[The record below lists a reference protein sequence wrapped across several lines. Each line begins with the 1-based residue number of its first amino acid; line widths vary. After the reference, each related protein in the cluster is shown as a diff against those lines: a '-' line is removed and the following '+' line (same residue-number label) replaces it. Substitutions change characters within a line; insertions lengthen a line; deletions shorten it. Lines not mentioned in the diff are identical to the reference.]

1 MAYSKEKQQIL
12 VSSLTNIGA
21 LVGHNE
27 LGLAGGIKGLEM
39 SVEQSQCIEEA
50 KAVHDGLFKIVV
62 MGTFTSGK
70 STFINALIGE
80 KLLPESALPCTAIL
94 TFIQYGTDENHV
106 DVYMA
111 DENQA
116 DGSVKKGECIQ
127 MDIET
132 FKNEYQYTL
141 ADEKMYKD
149 TGSVPRFAKVK
160 YAVMYSSKPLIEGGI
175 CIIDSPGLQDKG
187 VATEL
192 ALSIAQKAQAIIYL
206 TLERGFEEN
215 DKEYIYSNFKNCPNN
230 IFFGINKFDLVK
242 ANERSAALQKM
253 KDEVSPV
260 FKGQDGKVNDEL
272 LNRRVFGFSALRALD
287 SQRGMTYDREED
299 IEVKLDDAQRK
310 SKFEKSW
317 FAPFEQ
323 ELETF
328 LTTDERCLAQ
338 YQNCFHRMA
347 STYRNAEKQ
356 ISEYLYAYENEI
368 QMDNQKK
375 EECEKI
381 ISDIKSS
388 IELTRVTFDNCSLK
402 IQNAVADLLSGCVT
416 DIDRSWEQDMQDLA
430 KKVDVGTFSYMWQ
443 GIKQINPLASKASK
457 EESMKR
463 FTAKFIDVVTE
474 YFVNRV
480 DTYITENGVVVDAVV
495 EECQEHL
502 NVSLNR
508 TDDLFKD
515 LTKELLKIN
524 PDNNNPSENKNWLQI
539 MISAYLG
546 DFSAVLK
553 GGMEGKAPWID
564 YLKKTIFN
572 TVWQIV
578 LLSFV
583 DGGLGV
589 LLAIAIEYLQGRNN
603 KSETVKKVLESS
615 KNGIVKA
622 IRENTEEMKDSLNR
636 KIALEMNN
644 EKDKQCAINLQ
655 KLDDEQKRMKNIEEF
670 YHEHNT
676 NLEEEKVRFGR
687 ILDEM
692 YQEATKAYSVVF
704 DKKLTLDQFKKF

>member
-21 LVGHNE
+21 LVGNNE
-27 LGLAGGIKGLEM
+27 LGVAGGIKGLDM

-50 KAVHDGLFKIVV
+50 KAVRDGLFKIVV
-62 MGTFTSGK
+62 MGTFSSGK
-70 STFINALIGE
+70 STFINALIGD
-80 KLLPESALPCTAIL
+80 KLLPESSLPCTAIL

-116 DGSVKKGECIQ
+116 DGSVKVGECVQ
-127 MDIET
+127 MSIKAFQE
-132 FKNEYQYTL
+132 EYKYTL
-141 ADEKMYKD
+141 DDEKACKKN
-149 TGSVPRFAKVK
+149 GFVPRFTKVK
-160 YAVMYSSKPLIEGGI
+160 YAVMYCSKPLMEGGI
-175 CIIDSPGLQDKG
+175 SFIDSPGLQDKAI
-187 VATEL
+187 ATEL
-192 ALSIAQKAQAIIYL
+192 ALNIAQKAQAIIYL
-206 TLERGFEEN
+206 TLERGFEKA

-230 IFFGINKFDLVK
+230 VFFAINKFDLIDADK
-242 ANERSAALQKM
+242 RAQSLQKI
-253 KDEVSPV
+253 KDEVTSV
-260 FKGQDGKVNDEL
+260 FTDQNGKVNEEL
-272 LNRRVFGFSALRALD
+272 LNRRVFGISALRALD
-287 SQRGMTYDREED
+287 SRRGMTYDREED

-317 FAPFEQ
+317 FTPFEQ

-388 IELTRVTFDNCSLK
+388 IDLTRATFDNCSLK

-539 MISAYLG
+539 MISLN
-546 DFSAVLK
+546 SA
-553 GGMEGKAPWID
+553 
-564 YLKKTIFN
+564 
-572 TVWQIV
+572 
-578 LLSFV
+578 
-583 DGGLGV
+583 
-589 LLAIAIEYLQGRNN
+589 
-603 KSETVKKVLESS
+603 
-615 KNGIVKA
+615 
-622 IRENTEEMKDSLNR
+622 
-636 KIALEMNN
+636 
-644 EKDKQCAINLQ
+644 
-655 KLDDEQKRMKNIEEF
+655 
-670 YHEHNT
+670 
-676 NLEEEKVRFGR
+676 
-687 ILDEM
+687 
-692 YQEATKAYSVVF
+692 
-704 DKKLTLDQFKKF
+704 TL